1 MFPTCSR
8 VFLLLIVI
16 VASGCDRPGNIQ
28 PNGREVLIG
37 FVGPISS
44 KYSPATRDGLA
55 GLKDVL
61 ARKSPLPDGTS
72 IRIIEIDSASDEPLD
87 TAVMDNLAGMNSLL
101 AVVSFN
107 DSESVLSF
115 SQYSEQL
122 KLPIIAAL
130 ATHPDVTSKLDY
142 MNQLLFDDQFQGRVA
157 AMYVRDERLVD
168 RVAIISDSRRIYSQ
182 HLADEFFGSFLLVSG
197 EVTSNVSVDSDNLPA
212 KKLISEIESEQPELL
227 YLTLNARQVL
237 QVLEALDQI
246 GWQPDI
252 MVPDGV
258 LANLFRLRPDKIAL
272 YEGLLSTDV
281 YTPDLPLP
289 DKFDQYGWS
298 HEELNAFKVI
308 GIEAGLL
315 IENALLHCLPLS
327 LDRDCMQRA
336 LRRGDY
342 IRGLVG
348 MISMGKDGKTNRPI
362 VISRVSNGKP
372 KFLVRVN

>member
-8 VFLLLIVI
+8 IFLLFII
-16 VASGCDRPGNIQ
+16 ISASGCDRPENVQ

-44 KYSPATRDGLA
+44 KYSSATRDGLA
-55 GLKDVL
+55 GLKNVL
-61 ARKSPLPDGTS
+61 AKKSPLPDGTS
-72 IRIIEIDSASDEPLD
+72 IRIIEMDSENYKTMGSEVLD
-87 TAVMDNLAGMNSLL
+87 SLAGMSNLL

-122 KLPIIAAL
+122 KLPVIAAL
-130 ATHPDVTSKLDY
+130 ATHPDVTSNLDY
-142 MNQLLFDDQFQGRVA
+142 MNQLLFDDRFQGRVA
-157 AMYVRDERLVD
+157 AMYVRDEMLVD

-182 HLADEFFGSFLLVSG
+182 HLADEFLASFLLVSG
-197 EVTSNVSVDSDNLPA
+197 EVTSNISVDSDNLPA
-212 KKLISEIESEQPELL
+212 RELISTIEPEQPELL
-227 YLTLNARQVL
+227 YLTLKARQVL
-237 QVLEALDQI
+237 QILEVLDDI
-246 GWQPDI
+246 DWQPDI

-258 LANLFRLRPDKIAL
+258 LANLFRLHPGKISL
-272 YEGLLSTDV
+272 YEGLLSTGV

-289 DKFDQYGWS
+289 DTFNQYGWS
-298 HEELNAFKVI
+298 REELNAFTVI

-315 IENALLHCLPLS
+315 IENALLYCLPLS
-327 LDRDCMQRA
+327 IDRACMQKA

-348 MISMGKDGKTNRPI
+348 MITMGKDGKTDRPI
-362 VISRVSNGKP
+362 VISRVVEGKP

>member
-8 VFLLLIVI
+8 VFLLLLVI
-16 VASGCDRPGNIQ
+16 VASGCDRPGTIEL
-28 PNGREVLIG
+28 NGREVLIG

-44 KYSPATRDGLA
+44 KHSPATRDGLA

-61 ARKSPLPDGTS
+61 AKKSPLPDGTS
-72 IRIIEIDSASDEPLD
+72 IKIIEIDSENNESVDS
-87 TAVMDNLAGMNSLL
+87 AVMDKLAGINNLL

-115 SQYSEQL
+115 SQHSEQL
-122 KLPIIAAL
+122 KLPVIAAL
-130 ATHPDVTSKLDY
+130 ATHPAVTNNLVY

-182 HLADEFFGSFLLVSG
+182 HLADEFLGSFLLVSG
-197 EVTSNVSVDSDNLPA
+197 EVTSNISVDSDNLSA
-212 KKLISEIESEQPELL
+212 KKLISTIEAEQPELL
-227 YLTLNARQVL
+227 YLTLSARQVL
-237 QVLEALDQI
+237 QLLEALDKI
-246 GWQPDI
+246 DWQPDI

-258 LANLFRLRPDKIAL
+258 LANLFRLHPGKLAL

-289 DKFDQYGWS
+289 DTFDKYGWS
-298 HEELNAFKVI
+298 SEELNAFTVI

-315 IENALLHCLPLS
+315 IENALLHCLPIS
-327 LDRDCMQRA
+327 LDRECMQGA
-336 LRRGDY
+336 LRKGDY

-348 MISMGKDGKTNRPI
+348 MISMGKDGKTDRPI
-362 VISRVSNGKP
+362 VISRVVGGKS